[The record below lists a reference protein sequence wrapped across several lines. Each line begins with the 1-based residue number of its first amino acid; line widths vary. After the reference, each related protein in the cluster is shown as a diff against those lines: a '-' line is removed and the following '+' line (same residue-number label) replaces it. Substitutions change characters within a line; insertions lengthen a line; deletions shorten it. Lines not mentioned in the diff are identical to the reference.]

1 MLTILL
7 AWIYISFLSWIWGIL
22 FLQFIK
28 KIAKSDLQFPHF
40 SIICITG
47 LSVITVIAG
56 ILSLFIPLGEW
67 WVQFLFI
74 IPCLVLFF
82 KKDSPAFFVALKKEL
97 KDLHFFS
104 IILLSACLLLILV
117 MSSWTIIHPDTLGYH
132 AQTIQWIEKYK
143 AVPGLVHLQVRFGY
157 QGLWFVDSA
166 LFGFSFTGNEGI
178 NLLNS
183 TVLFWFFIFL
193 INRINYNFLKEG
205 KRLYGLLWMA
215 LLVISIWSYTQVRLT
230 ATSANPDF
238 IATLFILMIVYLL
251 LEKDLKHLD
260 PSTWLLVAFLSL
272 VSVTIKLSVAPILVV
287 AVVPAFLGLVKR
299 KIKLFVT
306 ILFISV
312 ITLSPF
318 IARNIITTGYIIFPS
333 TSIDVAN
340 VDWKYDP
347 ELTVNEK
354 NYITAYA
361 KNSGIVVRDEVNVVN
376 KMSPAE
382 WLPTWWQNRSTA
394 DKIIMI
400 LLVLSFIS
408 ALLSIK
414 KMLLSG
420 FIPLLVLVTLLTGI
434 IFWFV
439 NAPDPRFGFG
449 SILGFIAVTA
459 YLVFKEKEIFIGK
472 NVLTAILLV
481 STGSILAYNGYRF
494 VNFFNEDQLLIP
506 LGIEKT
512 EYKTLECDG
521 IKINFPA
528 ANKDLGITPV
538 PCTDLDCEK
547 FSPRGN
553 KVEDGFRA
561 K

>member
-1 MLTILL
+1 MLTTLL
-7 AWIYISFLSWIWGIL
+7 AWIYISFLSWMWGIL
-22 FLQFIK
+22 FLQFLK
-28 KIAKSDLQFPHF
+28 KILKGELQLPHF

-56 ILSLFIPLGEW
+56 TLSLFISLGEW

-82 KKDSPAFFVALKKEL
+82 TQPSPAFFVALKKEL
-97 KDLHFFS
+97 QDLHSIS

-143 AVPGLVHLQVRFGY
+143 AVPGLVNLHARFGY

-166 LFGFSFTGNEGI
+166 LFSFSFTGKEGI
-178 NLLNS
+178 TLLNS

-205 KRLYGLLWMA
+205 KRLYALLWST

-238 IATLFILMIVYLL
+238 IATLFILIIIYLL

-260 PSTWLLVAFLSL
+260 ASTWLLVAFLSL
-272 VSVTIKLSVAPILVV
+272 VAFTIKLSVVPILLV
-287 AVVPAFLGLVKR
+287 AIVPALLGLVKR

-306 ILFISV
+306 ILFISIV
-312 ITLSPF
+312 TLSSF
-318 IARNIITTGYIIFPS
+318 IARNIITSGYIVFPS

-361 KNSGIVVRDEVNVVN
+361 KKPGVVADEVKVVN
-376 KMSPAE
+376 KMNAAE

-394 DKIIMI
+394 DKIIMAFLI
-400 LLVLSFIS
+400 LSFFI

-414 KMLLSG
+414 KILLSG
-420 FIPLLVLVTLLTGI
+420 FIPLFVLIMLLAGI

-449 SILGFIAVTA
+449 SILGFIGVVS
-459 YLVFKEKEIFIGK
+459 YLVFKEKEILIRK
-472 NVLTAILLV
+472 KALIAILLLV
-481 STGSILAYNGYRF
+481 TGSIFAYTGYRF
-494 VNFFNEDQLLIP
+494 INFFNKEQLLTP
-506 LGIEKT
+506 LGIEKN
-512 EYKTLECDG
+512 EYKTFECAG
-521 IKINFPA
+521 IKINSPA
-528 ANKDLGITPV
+528 ANKELGITPV
-538 PCTDLDCEK
+538 PCTDLDCGK

>member
-7 AWIYISFLSWIWGIL
+7 AWIYISFLSWLWGIL

-28 KIAKSDLQFPHF
+28 KITGNELQLPHF

-47 LSVITVIAG
+47 LSAITVIAG
-56 ILSLFIPLGEW
+56 TLSLFIPLGEW

-74 IPCLVLFF
+74 IPCLGLFF
-82 KKDSPAFFVALKKEL
+82 KKDSLAFFAALKKEFQ
-97 KDLHFFS
+97 DLHFFS
-104 IILLSACLLLILV
+104 MILLSGCLLLILV
-117 MSSWTIIHPDTLGYH
+117 MSSWTIIHPDTLSYH

-143 AVPGLVHLQVRFGY
+143 AVPGLVHLHVRLGY

-166 LFGFSFTGNEGI
+166 LFGFSFTGKEGI
-178 NLLNS
+178 TLLNS

-205 KRLYGLLWMA
+205 KKLYGLLWTA
-215 LLVISIWSYTQVRLT
+215 LFVISIWSYTQVRLT

-238 IATLFILMIVYLL
+238 IATLFILTIIYLL
-251 LEKDLKHLD
+251 LEKNSNSLNE
-260 PSTWLLVAFLSL
+260 SIWSLVAFLSL
-272 VSVTIKLSVAPILVV
+272 VAVTIKLSVAPVLILS
-287 AVVPAFLGLVKR
+287 VVPALFGLFKR
-299 KIKLFVT
+299 KIKLFFT
-306 ILFISV
+306 ILCMSAV
-312 ITLSPF
+312 TLSPF
-318 IARNIITTGYIIFPS
+318 IARYIITTGYVVFPS
-333 TSIDVAN
+333 ISIDVAN

-347 ELTVNEK
+347 KLTVNEK

-361 KNSGIVVRDEVNVVN
+361 KRPGVVIRDEINAVN
-376 KMSPAE
+376 KMSPVE
-382 WLPTWWQNRSTA
+382 WLPQWWQNRSTA

-400 LLVLSFIS
+400 FLVVDFFI

-414 KMLLSG
+414 KIVLSG
-420 FIPLLVLVTLLTGI
+420 FIPLLVLAMLLIGI
-434 IFWFV
+434 IFWFA

-449 SILGFIAVTA
+449 SILGFIGVVS
-459 YLVFKEKEIFIGK
+459 YVVFKEKEILIGK
-472 NVLTAILLV
+472 NVLIAILLLA
-481 STGSILAYNGYRF
+481 TGSIFAYTGYRF
-494 VNFFNEDQLLIP
+494 INFFSKEQLLIP

-512 EYKTLECDG
+512 EYKTFDCDG
-521 IKINFPA
+521 IKINSPA
-528 ANKDLGITPV
+528 ANKELGITPV
-538 PCTDLDCEK
+538 PCSDLDCAK